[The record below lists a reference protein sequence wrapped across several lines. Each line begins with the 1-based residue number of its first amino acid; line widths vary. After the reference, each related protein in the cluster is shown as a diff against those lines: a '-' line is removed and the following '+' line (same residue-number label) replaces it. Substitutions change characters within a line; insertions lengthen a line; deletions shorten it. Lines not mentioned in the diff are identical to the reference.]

1 MIKRR
6 DLLLAG
12 IAAGSLGV
20 AEALRPRNRLTL
32 LAKGATISDALPQS
46 FGGWT
51 SEDTTLVNP
60 AMAGR
65 LAKTLYS
72 ETVSRVYYDAE
83 GQGVMVLIAYGDTQ
97 SDLLQLHRPESCYP
111 AVGYTIR
118 LSRPVEVP
126 VAPGA
131 NVPARRVIATTEE
144 RIENIIYWTRLGEL
158 LPQSA
163 GDQRD
168 ARLQNAMQGSVP
180 DGVLIRLSILG
191 EDPAVAFATLEAFV
205 PVMLRAIKPNQRPA
219 FVGTRLASRIA

>member
-1 MIKRR
+1 M
-6 DLLLAG
+6 
-12 IAAGSLGV
+12 
-20 AEALRPRNRLTL
+20 
-32 LAKGATISDALPQS
+32 
-46 FGGWT
+46 
-51 SEDTTLVNP
+51 
-60 AMAGR
+60 
-65 LAKTLYS
+65 
-72 ETVSRVYYDAE
+72 
-83 GQGVMVLIAYGDTQ
+83 
-97 SDLLQLHRPESCYP
+97 
-111 AVGYTIR
+111 
-118 LSRPVEVP
+118 
-126 VAPGA
+126 APGA